1 MNLLE
6 ALVKLRDDLKTWTTN
21 NILALNDKIEDNNEE
36 LTDTITNMQNDLDT
50 KIDFDVLSDAL
61 SEAMQ
66 DPIIKDSLSIIN
78 TQGDGS
84 KYFNFAVVTT
94 NRAGIESHE
103 FWILVNARYDRE
115 SKRFKRINLDN
126 FSFGWQMQASGT
138 YPGEESIGD
147 YINQGVNLWK
157 ANGRKAYPVGSADYD
172 LVTEDIGVE
181 IDGKWYEFGY
191 MHGWNNH
198 FMNDSYGG
206 MTIGGSGFEID
217 GSGLKPYS
225 RVSHCKYAGRSRNPE
240 ADIKDYEFAYTGIIE
255 NSYHGLTGKDEQYKK
270 GLFFGLKS
278 KIEDIEPRTFI
289 DQESTYFTIM
299 EHPASA
305 EDVIEEWREPYKL
318 FFDGKIEVDPSGKVY
333 VLKGEILNDTD
344 YQILFNHEIPL
355 NQENIELLQVVFTKQ
370 DGTKV
375 GRTVSNA
382 DVALSEY
389 GIYGFAGLDEND
401 LPYTEVSLYARN
413 KNETYAAEF
422 ANAKTGDSVS
432 LDNNGNIQFNAT
444 SNINLTVENET
455 GKVKIDSDL
464 EVNKNTVFNSDVTFN
479 GTISAAIMTNE
490 EIDAAFKDAGF

>member
-6 ALVKLRDDLKTWTTN
+6 VLVKLRNDLKTWTTN
-21 NILALNDKIEDNNEE
+21 NILALNDKIEDNNEK
-36 LTDTITNMQNDLDT
+36 LTDTITDMKNDLDT
-50 KIDFDVLSDAL
+50 KIDFDVLNDAL
-61 SEAMQ
+61 NEAMQ

-78 TQGDGS
+78 SQGDNS

-147 YINQGVNLWK
+147 YINQGINLWK
-157 ANGRKAYPVGSADYD
+157 ANGRKAYPVGSVDRD

-181 IDGKWYEFGY
+181 INGNWYEFGY

-255 NSYHGLTGKDEQYKK
+255 NS
-270 GLFFGLKS
+270 
-278 KIEDIEPRTFI
+278 
-289 DQESTYFTIM
+289 
-299 EHPASA
+299 
-305 EDVIEEWREPYKL
+305 
-318 FFDGKIEVDPSGKVY
+318 
-333 VLKGEILNDTD
+333 
-344 YQILFNHEIPL
+344 
-355 NQENIELLQVVFTKQ
+355 
-370 DGTKV
+370 
-375 GRTVSNA
+375 
-382 DVALSEY
+382 
-389 GIYGFAGLDEND
+389 
-401 LPYTEVSLYARN
+401 
-413 KNETYAAEF
+413 
-422 ANAKTGDSVS
+422 
-432 LDNNGNIQFNAT
+432 
-444 SNINLTVENET
+444 
-455 GKVKIDSDL
+455 
-464 EVNKNTVFNSDVTFN
+464 
-479 GTISAAIMTNE
+479 
-490 EIDAAFKDAGF
+490 